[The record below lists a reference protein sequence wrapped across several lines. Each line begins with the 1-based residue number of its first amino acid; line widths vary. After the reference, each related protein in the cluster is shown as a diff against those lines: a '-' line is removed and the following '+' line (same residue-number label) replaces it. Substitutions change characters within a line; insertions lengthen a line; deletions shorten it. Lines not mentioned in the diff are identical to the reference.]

1 MKPKVYVARKIPEV
15 GIELLK
21 KFCDV
26 NYRDEIPP
34 PSREELLDAV
44 EDVDAI
50 YCTLSE
56 RIDREVM
63 DRAGKLRVIGTMS
76 VGVDHID
83 VNYATSR
90 GIYVVYTPGVLT
102 ETVADH
108 AWALLLATARRVV
121 EADRI
126 IREGGWEIPWA
137 PTMMLGYDVHG
148 KTLGVVGM
156 GRIGSAVARRAKGFN
171 MRVLYYDIIRRK
183 ELEEELGAE
192 YVELDELLRES
203 DFVTLHVP
211 LTPKTRGL
219 IGERELRLMKKTAIL
234 VNTSRGPVVEQKA
247 LTRALREGWIAGAG
261 LDVFEEEPI
270 PADDPLLKLD
280 NVVLTPHIASA
291 SHDTRNRMAE
301 YAAEGIIKVL
311 KGERPDNLFNP
322 DVIKVKPLDEV
333 KMI

>member
-15 GIELLK
+15 GVELLK

-83 VNYATSR
+83 VNYATSK

>member
-1 MKPKVYVARKIPEV
+1 LKPKVYVARKIPEV

>member
-15 GIELLK
+15 GVELLK

-126 IREGGWEIPWA
+126 IREGRWEIPWA

-171 MRVLYYDIIRRK
+171 MRVLYYDIVRRK

-247 LTRALREGWIAGAG
+247 LARALREGWIAGAG

-270 PADDPLLKLD
+270 PVDDPLLKLD

-311 KGERPDNLFNP
+311 KGERPNNLFNP